1 MSRPGRR
8 GSRGGREALRAAS
21 AGLALLLA
29 AGCTQD
35 SGPDDRRRGRAATV
49 ELDQLV
55 ALADEPV
62 HIRISGL
69 TAGTKTTVTTHA
81 TDHRG
86 MAWSGR
92 AVFTADADGTVD
104 LARDTPRA
112 GTYRGADGMG
122 LLWSMKPAEGDP
134 DATWFIPGAARTA
147 AAYRV
152 RLTVAS
158 GGRALAERDL
168 TRTWTSAGV
177 RHKNLTV
184 STDKVRGSLFLPPAH
199 GPRQAPVLLLG
210 GSEGGLADERAA
222 ALLASRGHPALSL
235 CYFGCRGRPE
245 NLDGIPLE
253 YFATAAQL
261 LRDQPQADPR
271 RLAVLGVSRGSE
283 AAQMMAQYYPGLV
296 HDAVAY
302 LPSRDTWDAY
312 HPGCLSCGQGRAA
325 WSHHGKDLR
334 LAPIPLDR
342 VRGTVLAVG
351 SGDDRLWPSLAA
363 ARSIGQ
369 QRNAAG
375 RKHQALLYPKAGH
388 AAAFY
393 PYLPSAVQGGG
404 RPLGGTRAADAHA
417 KADSWPQVLRLL
429 ERTAP

>member
-1 MSRPGRR
+1 MPEPNRR
-8 GSRGGREALRAAS
+8 GSGGGRYVLRAVS
-21 AGLALLLA
+21 AGLALLIA
-29 AGCTQD
+29 AGCTED
-35 SGPDDRRRGRAATV
+35 SGPDDRRRDRAATV
-49 ELDQLV
+49 ELDKPA

-69 TAGTKTTVTTHA
+69 AAGTETTVTTHA

-92 AVFTADADGTVD
+92 AVFAADADGTVD
-104 LARDTPRA
+104 LSRDRPRT

-134 DATWFIPGAARTA
+134 DATWFIPRTA
-147 AAYRV
+147 ASYRV

-158 GGRALAERDL
+158 GGRTLAERDL
-168 TRTWTSAGV
+168 TRIWTATGV
-177 RHKNLTV
+177 RHHDLTV
-184 STDKVRGSLFLPPAH
+184 SKDEVRGSLFLPPAH

-222 ALLASRGHPALSL
+222 ALLASRGHPALAL
-235 CYFGCRGRPE
+235 CYFGCQGRPE
-245 NLDGIPLE
+245 NLAGIPLE
-253 YFATAAQL
+253 YFAAAARL

-271 RLAVLGVSRGSE
+271 RLAVIGVSRGSE

-312 HPGCLSCGQGRAA
+312 HPGCLSCGQGHAA
-325 WSHHGKDLR
+325 WTHHGKALR

-351 SGDDRLWPSLAA
+351 GGDDRLWPSLAA
-363 ARSIGQ
+363 ARSIAQ
-369 QRNAAG
+369 ERNAAG
-375 RKHQALLYPKAGH
+375 RRHRALLYPKAGH
-388 AAAFY
+388 AAASY
-393 PYLPSAVQGGG
+393 PYLPSAVEGGG

-417 KADSWPQVLRLL
+417 KSDSWPQVLRLL
-429 ERTAP
+429 KRTAR